1 MKKEFQENFN
11 KTISHTTINNILNN
25 SLSKPLKVVNKFVL
39 NESHEEKRKK
49 FAKFILDNRSN
60 TDNILFTDECRVILF
75 PKLNKQNNLI
85 RYSKEERKNRWR
97 PDIQKKRENS
107 TPKFEQLIMIAGGIC
122 KYGLTNLVFCSGT
135 QNNFSYR
142 QFLLFVKKDMEKIE
156 KDNSLDSPLIFQQ
169 DNAACHASYDS
180 KSTIEIL
187 FGDNALD

>member
-11 KTISHTTINNILNN
+11 KNISHTTINNILNKN
-25 SLSKPLKVVNKFVL
+25 LSKPLKVVNTFLL

-49 FAKFILDNRSN
+49 FAKFILDNRIN
-60 TDNILFTDECRVILF
+60 TDNILLTEECRVILF

-85 RYSKEERKNRWR
+85 RYSKEERKNRWM

-122 KYGLTNLVFCSGT
+122 KYGLTNLVFCSGI

-142 QFLLFVKKDMEKIE
+142 QFLLFIKKDMEKME
-156 KDNSLDSPLIFQQ
+156 KDNSLDAPLIFQQ
-169 DNAACHASYDS
+169 DNAACHTSY
-180 KSTIEIL
+180 
-187 FGDNALD
+187 